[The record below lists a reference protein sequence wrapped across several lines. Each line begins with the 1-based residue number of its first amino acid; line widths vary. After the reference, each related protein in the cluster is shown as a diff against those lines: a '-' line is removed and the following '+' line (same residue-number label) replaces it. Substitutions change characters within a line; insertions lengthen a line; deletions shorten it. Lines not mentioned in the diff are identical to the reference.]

1 MILDHLAAI
10 TSRLATLTTG
20 PTDMAVHVVSV
31 DPAGTAPT
39 GGTPATP
46 YVVLEP
52 RLPVESDRMA
62 GWTATLNGDLYVRC
76 VGRDWH
82 EAAFAQEQTRALLSD
97 WRPTIP
103 GRDCAPLRLFDSQ
116 PARVDRDEPEQ
127 LIYAV
132 DVYRIF
138 SAPGPA

>member
-1 MILDHLAAI
+1 VILDHLTAV
-10 TSRLATLTTG
+10 TDRLEVLTTG
-20 PTDMAVHVVSV
+20 ATDMAVHVVSV

-39 GGTPATP
+39 GGTPVTP

-52 RLPVESDRMA
+52 SLPTETDRLA
-62 GWTATLNGDLYVRC
+62 GGATNLAGVLYVRC
-76 VGRDWH
+76 VGRTWH
-82 EAAFAQEQTRALLSD
+82 EAAFAQERTRALLSD
-97 WRPTIP
+97 WRPTVP
-103 GRDCAPLRLFDSQ
+103 GRGCAPLRLFDSQ